1 MPNFY
6 NFVNKG
12 EQEADLYITGD
23 IVDNDEQW
31 LYDYFQED
39 CAAPK
44 KFKEELD
51 KHNGKKINVIID
63 SCGGSVFAAS
73 TIYTYLKCHKG
84 GVICKVSG
92 IAASAAS
99 VIAMAGDK
107 LLMSPTSVLMIHNPL
122 TFACG
127 MYNQNDLRKSADILD
142 GIKESIINAYER
154 KTHLDRKTISKLMD
168 EEKWMDCNEAKELG
182 FCDGVWGEEESN
194 VGLFN
199 KATLENIKNQ
209 RIAVFNCLSAKL
221 QNKSVPPV
229 EDNNKQVN
237 KEHKKNPAE
246 TQIDDEA
253 EMLELRKRVAL
264 LQRF

>member
-6 NFVNKG
+6 NFINKS
-12 EQEADLYITGD
+12 EAEADLYITGD
-23 IVDNDEQW
+23 IVDNDMQW

-39 CAAPK
+39 CATPK

-51 KHNGKKINVIID
+51 EHNGKKINVIID

-73 TIYTYLKCHKG
+73 TIYTYLKDHKG
-84 GVICKVSG
+84 GVVCKVSG

-122 TFACG
+122 TYIDG
-127 MYNQNDLRKSADILD
+127 YLNQNDLRKSADILD

-182 FCDGVWGEEESN
+182 FCDGIWGEEESN

-199 KATLENIKNQ
+199 NAVLENIKNQ
-209 RIAVFNCLSAKL
+209 RIAVFNSLTVRP
-221 QNKSVPPV
+221 QNKSTRPV
-229 EDNNKQVN
+229 EDSSELVAE
-237 KEHKKNPAE
+237 EHEEKPTEA
-246 TQIDDEA
+246 QIKAVEA
-253 EMLELRKRVAL
+253 RYRAAVLN
-264 LQRF
+264 

>member
-12 EQEADLYITGD
+12 ETEADLYITGD
-23 IVDNDEQW
+23 IVDNNDEW
-31 LYDYFQED
+31 LYDYFQDD
-39 CAAPK
+39 CASPK
-44 KFKEELD
+44 KFKGELE
-51 KHNGKKINVIID
+51 KHKGKKINVIID

-73 TIYTYLKCHKG
+73 TIYTYLKDHKG
-84 GVICKVSG
+84 EVVCKVSG

-107 LLMSPTSVLMIHNPL
+107 VFMSPTSVLMIHNPM
-122 TFACG
+122 TYAG
-127 MYNQNDLRKSADILD
+127 GNQHDLRKAADILD
-142 GIKESIINAYER
+142 SIKESIINAYER

-199 KATLENIKNQ
+199 KAMLEDIKNQ
-209 RIAVFNCLSAKL
+209 RIAVFNSLSKKPENKL
-221 QNKSVPPV
+221 ALPV
-229 EDNNKQVN
+229 ENNGGQVAEEHNNKPT
-237 KEHKKNPAE
+237 EA
-246 TQIDDEA
+246 QIKA
-253 EMLELRKRVAL
+253 VQAKFKLAQMRKR
-264 LQRF
+264 